1 MTWDTA
7 SIENERKKTS
17 AREKNRKAELMR
29 SIKAYNNYTKM
40 KQLEKDASDK
50 YKIYTDL
57 LSDYNTAAPEQK
69 GEIYNKLTAARNDYL
84 NTYGDY
90 KDSITANSKTISA
103 ATGDTDTWA
112 KNFEKQYK
120 KDIEQYNG
128 VDDATEN
135 AADTIP
141 SEGTTDNT
149 TANTTA
155 KNAIGAISNLVS
167 NSLIEGSN
175 APDKSDAHLSNQ
187 AQMHD
192 KQAALEGANAAKE
205 SQIANRNYRG
215 EADKNAVAIAATKNA
230 QNVANLGAAAGN
242 ATAALARTVETP
254 DYNTHM
260 NRQDE
265 ARQRAVANQREAE
278 GAKQTAER
286 ERAAADTTQNRA
298 QNMHMFNNAATNLSL
313 GSTIEPDTTITDN
326 AESITNPEDTTQQ
339 KANMQSLLNYVI
351 YANDS
356 TSSNSQKYIDAFNNS
371 DELKALA
378 AKYGM
383 QPLTAEEINQIGAD
397 NNQALSEYVFN
408 KYTTFGSDYNNL
420 TGRNVGTDKQKN
432 VGDAGYTQEQL
443 NKDAMTSLNSNITN
457 AVNERR

>member
-17 AREKNRKAELMR
+17 EREKKRKAELAR

-50 YKIYTDL
+50 YKIYNDL

-84 NTYGDY
+84 NTYSSY

-128 VDDATEN
+128 VDDTAEN
-135 AADTIP
+135 DVDTAP
-141 SEGTTDNT
+141 SEGATD
-149 TANTTA
+149 NTTA
-155 KNAIGAISNLVS
+155 KNAAGAISNLVS

-175 APDKSDAHLSNQ
+175 APDKSDAHLRNQ
-187 AQMHD
+187 AQIHD

-205 SQIANRNYRG
+205 SQIANRDYRG
-215 EADKNAVAIAATKNA
+215 EADKNAAATAATKNA

-265 ARQRAVANQREAE
+265 TRQRAVANQREAE

-298 QNMHMFNNAATNLSL
+298 QNMQTFNNTATNLSR
-313 GSTIEPDTTITDN
+313 GSTIEPDTAITGN
-326 AESITNPEDTTQQ
+326 AESTTNPEDTTQQ

-356 TSSNSQKYIDAFNNS
+356 TSSNSQKYIDTFNNS

-378 AKYGM
+378 VKYGM

-408 KYTTFGSDYNNL
+408 KYATFGSDYNSL

-432 VGDAGYTQEQL
+432 VGDDGYTQEQL
-443 NKDAMTSLNSNITN
+443 NKDAMTNLNSNITN

>member
-1 MTWDTA
+1 MAWDTA

-17 AREKNRKAELMR
+17 EHEKNRKAELAR

-50 YKIYTDL
+50 YKVYNDL

-84 NTYGDY
+84 NTYSSY

-128 VDDATEN
+128 VDDIAEN
-135 AADTIP
+135 DVDTAP
-141 SEGTTDNT
+141 SEGATD
-149 TANTTA
+149 NTTA
-155 KNAIGAISNLVS
+155 KNAVGTISNLVS

-175 APDKSDAHLSNQ
+175 APDKSDAHLRNQ

-205 SQIANRNYRG
+205 SQIANRDYRG
-215 EADKNAVAIAATKNA
+215 EADKNAVATAATKNA

-286 ERAAADTTQNRA
+286 ERAAADTTQNRV
-298 QNMHMFNNAATNLSL
+298 QNMQTFNNAATNLSR

-356 TSSNSQKYIDAFNNS
+356 TSSNSQKYIDTFNNS

-378 AKYGM
+378 AKYDM

-443 NKDAMTSLNSNITN
+443 NKDAMTNLNSNIAN

>member
-1 MTWDTA
+1 MAWDTA

-17 AREKNRKAELMR
+17 EREKNRKAELAR

-50 YKIYTDL
+50 YKVYNDL

-84 NTYGDY
+84 NTYSSY
-90 KDSITANSKTISA
+90 KDSVTANSKTISA

-128 VDDATEN
+128 VDDTTEN
-135 AADTIP
+135 AADTTP
-141 SEGTTDNT
+141 TEDATD
-149 TANTTA
+149 NTTA
-155 KNAIGAISNLVS
+155 KNAVGAISNLVS
-167 NSLIEGSN
+167 NSIIEGSN
-175 APDKSDAHLSNQ
+175 APDKSDAHLRNQ

-205 SQIANRNYRG
+205 SQIANRDYRG
-215 EADKNAVAIAATKNA
+215 EADKNAVATAATKNA

-286 ERAAADTTQNRA
+286 ERAAADTTQNRV
-298 QNMHMFNNAATNLSL
+298 QNMQTFNNTATNLSI
-313 GSTIEPDTTITDN
+313 GSMLEPDTAITDN
-326 AESITNPEDTTQQ
+326 AESTTNPEDTTQQ

-356 TSSNSQKYIDAFNNS
+356 TSNNSQKYIDTFNNS

-397 NNQALSEYVFN
+397 NTQALSEYVFN

-443 NKDAMTSLNSNITN
+443 NKDAMTNLNSNIAN